1 MEVVDIVIILGEI
14 YFSLKDVVKYYL
26 NILNKILFKYNP
38 MLVLNEN
45 NFSSIYIELSV
56 NCHFWPVSDITINI
70 SQKRVTMVRQ
80 CEFR

>member
-26 NILNKILFKYNP
+26 NILNKTLIKYNP

-45 NFSSIYIELSV
+45 TFSSIYIEFKLR
-56 NCHFWPVSDITINI
+56 FITINI
-70 SQKRVTMVRQ
+70 SQKRVTIVRQ

>member
-45 NFSSIYIELSV
+45 NFSSINIELSV
-56 NCHFWPVSDITINI
+56 NI
-70 SQKRVTMVRQ
+70 SQKRVTMVRK